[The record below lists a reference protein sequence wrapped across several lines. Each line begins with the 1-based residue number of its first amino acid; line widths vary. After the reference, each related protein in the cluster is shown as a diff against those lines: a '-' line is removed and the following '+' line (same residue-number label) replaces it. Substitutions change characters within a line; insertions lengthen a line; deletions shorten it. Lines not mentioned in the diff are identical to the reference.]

1 MYVNTLNML
10 LLWLSNGQLQVR
22 FADTSEFIIGKRV
35 SMYINPHKIKIVF
48 ESKDLPTQ
56 NEEILEKQK
65 MIAQRV
71 VEMSKKCVKK

>member
-48 ESKDLPTQ
+48 ESKDLPIQ
-56 NEEILEKQK
+56 N
-65 MIAQRV
+65 
-71 VEMSKKCVKK
+71 